1 MVKLNNVDITSYVD
15 ITSIVTNDTLDESL
29 ASGAFTLPFVS
40 STDITN
46 GDQPIPR
53 FSQVDIDG
61 LLFVVAEDTVTL
73 VRRGTNKLYRH
84 EVNLIEPTKMLQKR
98 VIPNLTITQPQGD
111 VSNYVYTVNR
121 IDETQFTSGGF
132 EIDNSLTTLPLNQTS
147 TSQDTAVL
155 DNRTLKNT
163 DQYEIRL
170 NYTIEN
176 RQTFPVQAGG
186 STSYNDDVDILFEVF
201 YGLTKIGEKEVHIKG
216 KDVYIWNLVF
226 PVSPRVH
233 VGGFQVNY
241 TPAAGNSQI
250 SVTAKTLGT
259 YTTDTSIPSNTTED
273 EAYITNFSINIS
285 QIATDEAGDKKNL
298 DFVVDKLLSFHT
310 DFSLSDESRR
320 KLSAIVSPEFTFQ
333 GYTLYDALREVAN
346 YSTSIVYLGEDDFTT
361 VHFYFYDQEIQKSL
375 SFTDEQQT
383 EYLDGFADGLEINA
397 ANVIRDN
404 EELYAVHEPAANG
417 WISVRAETNERG
429 EQIADT
435 STALILQQP
444 IYKPIQIRVRGLSFT
459 MRDSSNNTV
468 SFAKTQIWDI
478 TDYVVETQR
487 YNTFSSQ
494 ADLNNRGSF
503 QNRSNTVYYTQGS
516 NRISGLGYIGTLPP
530 AWNQQKTPNFAIW
543 EAILNKAAETYPD
556 YSFTTDYL
564 VDTNSNSIHDLLF
577 QIRHIPY
584 SDVRLTVYKDG
595 QTGKNIKYFNEQAPL
610 NDMELLGK
618 IAQENANR
626 TGNRT
631 VRLQGLTSDN
641 ELLLGSKIDDK
652 VLVNYTISRTPTIN
666 KFTAEYAVGYANI
679 SDYVGID
686 SRYRQYEVPVDT
698 IVNRLDK
705 KTQFFKIKV
714 SDSVPTITIPSYL
727 NTGSSVL
734 YDSLFTNLK
743 SQRTGSRP
751 TYAKITLDSTN
762 VVESNIDS
770 YRMGKTIGLAIKMD
784 DNYSAGIKKVDREI
798 YDGNNNIDI
807 KVQEDSRYTDNLG
820 NFTTAK
826 IEYFNITPAPSY
838 SSYIAQADNYPDN
851 NLTMTGASELLDYS
865 YTVNKDARESWG
877 FVWEA
882 VFQSGTGVIVYDGF
896 AKYNRIATE
905 ITPNA
910 VEYLF
915 LESGYIPKRNLDI
928 NRTVKGTGTSTVSSG
943 TKYLRVQATAPSGSY
958 EGLVLTINEE
968 PIIAILTDDYD
979 TGSQVT
985 KYIYLEE

>member
-40 STDITN
+40 STDITS
-46 GDQPIPR
+46 GDQPIAR

-111 VSNYVYTVNR
+111 VANYIYTINR
-121 IDETQFTSGGF
+121 INETQFTNGGF
-132 EIDNSLTTLPLNQTS
+132 EIDNNLTTLPLNETS
-147 TSQDTAVL
+147 DSQDTAVL

-163 DQYEIRL
+163 NKYEIRVEYIL
-170 NYTIEN
+170 EN
-176 RQTFPVQAGG
+176 RQVFPFAPAAG
-186 STSYNDDVDILFEVF
+186 TTYEPDVDILFEVF
-201 YGLTKIGEKEVHIKG
+201 YGLTKIGEHQIHIDG
-216 KDVYIWNLVF
+216 KNQNIFNLVF
-226 PVSPRVH
+226 PLSPATH
-233 VGGFQVNY
+233 VGGFKVDY
-241 TPAAGNSQI
+241 TPTAANSQI
-250 SVTAKTLGT
+250 NVTAKTLGDYT
-259 YTTDTSIPSNTTED
+259 NTSGTTTDD
-273 EAYITNFSINIS
+273 EAYITSLSVNIS
-285 QIATDEAGDKKNL
+285 QAESADPKKHL

-310 DFSLSDESRR
+310 DFSLSTESRE

-361 VHFYFYDQEIQKSL
+361 IHFYFYDQEIQKSL

-397 ANVIRDN
+397 SNVIRDN

-417 WISVRAETNERG
+417 WISVRAETDERG
-429 EQIADT
+429 EQITDS

-444 IYKPIQIRVRGLSFT
+444 IYKPIQIRVRGLAFT
-459 MRDSSNNTV
+459 MLDGSNTV
-468 SFAKTQIWDI
+468 TFPETQIWDI
-478 TDYVVETQR
+478 TDYVVESQR

-494 ADLNNRGSF
+494 ADLNNRGNF
-503 QNRSNTVYYTQGS
+503 KNRSNTVYYTQGS

-530 AWNQQKTPNFAIW
+530 AWNQQQTPNYAIH
-543 EAILNKAAETYPD
+543 EAILNKAKEDNPTYT
-556 YSFTTDYL
+556 FTTNYL
-564 VDTNSNSIHDLLF
+564 VNISNNSIHDLLF

-679 SDYVGID
+679 SDYVGVD

-751 TYAKITLDSTN
+751 TYAKITLDSTD
-762 VVESNIDS
+762 VVESNIDA

-910 VEYLF
+910 VEYRF